1 MNMETDNKMARVAG
15 ALYLLYIVS
24 HVFADVIG
32 RAQLIVWGDAAS
44 TAHNI
49 AAAAGQFRIG
59 YVSDLLAALLFLL
72 TAWALYRL
80 LKPVNQNI
88 ALLFLLLNLVGVA
101 LQSFSDLFLIASD
114 LLLRDAGYVQ
124 LFPADQLQAF
134 VLLFLDLHRHG
145 LMMAQL
151 FYGAWLFPLGYLVFK
166 SGFLPKLLG
175 IVLMIHCV
183 TWLLTFLQFFLFP
196 GLSAITYISYPLGF
210 IAEFGLSLWLLMKGV
225 KDDNKS
231 EV

>member
-24 HVFADVIG
+24 HVFADLIG
-32 RAQLIVWGDAAS
+32 RAQLIVWGDATS
-44 TAHNI
+44 TAQNI
-49 AAAAGQFRIG
+49 VAAAGQFRIG

-114 LLLRDAGYVQ
+114 LLLRDAGYGQ

-151 FYGAWLFPLGYLVFK
+151 FYAAWLFPLGYLVFK

-175 IVLMIHCV
+175 IVLMIHCA

-196 GLSAITYISYPLGF
+196 GLSAITYVSYPLGF
-210 IAEFGLSLWLLMKGV
+210 IAEFGLGLWLLIKGV
-225 KDDNKS
+225 ANG
-231 EV
+231 

>member
-15 ALYLLYIVS
+15 ALYFLYIVS

-32 RAQLIVWGDAAS
+32 RLQLIVWGDAAT
-44 TAHNI
+44 TAQNI
-49 AAAAGQFRIG
+49 VAAAGQFRIG

-72 TAWALYRL
+72 AAWALYRL

-196 GLSAITYISYPLGF
+196 GLSAITYVSYPLGF

>member
-72 TAWALYRL
+72 AAWALYRL

-114 LLLRDAGYVQ
+114 LLLSDTGYGQ

-231 EV
+231 EI

>member
-24 HVFADVIG
+24 HVFADLIG
-32 RAQLIVWGDAAS
+32 RAQLIVWGDATS
-44 TAHNI
+44 TAQNI
-49 AAAAGQFRIG
+49 VAAAGQFRIG

-114 LLLRDAGYVQ
+114 LLLRDAGYGQ

-175 IVLMIHCV
+175 IVLMIHCA

-196 GLSAITYISYPLGF
+196 GLSAITYVSYPLGF
-210 IAEFGLSLWLLMKGV
+210 IAEFGLGLWLLIKGV
-225 KDDNKS
+225 ANG
-231 EV
+231 